1 MNNSEN
7 KNLQFTFT
15 QLLLFLLVQVAFL
28 GGAFYLGTKFGSSG
42 SVLSE
47 KKPIQK
53 DTELSNLLP
62 QQNQENTTT
71 PESLPASKK
80 NLNTFEKSNTV
91 VRIKS
96 SANSEYTLQ
105 IASFPE
111 ESSAIQV
118 VNEWKQKGYM
128 AYLSVE
134 DIPDRGKWYRVNIGN
149 FGDEESA
156 NEFAKKIKEK
166 ESVTPQV
173 VLTEQ

>member
-1 MNNSEN
+1 MNNTNEN

-15 QLLLFLLVQVAFL
+15 QLLLFLLLQVAFL
-28 GGAFYLGTKFGSSG
+28 GGAFYLGTKFGNSSPAFG
-42 SVLSE
+42 E
-47 KKPIQK
+47 KKAVQK
-53 DTELSNLLP
+53 DVELSNLLP
-62 QQNQENTTT
+62 QKNQENAVV
-71 PESLPASKK
+71 PESVPAAKK
-80 NLNTFEKSNTV
+80 LNTFEKSNTV

-118 VNEWKQKGYM
+118 VGEWKQKGYM

-134 DIPDRGKWYRVNIGN
+134 DIHDRGKWYRVNIGN

-156 NEFAKKIKEK
+156 TEFAKKIKEK
-166 ESVTPQV
+166 ENVSPQV